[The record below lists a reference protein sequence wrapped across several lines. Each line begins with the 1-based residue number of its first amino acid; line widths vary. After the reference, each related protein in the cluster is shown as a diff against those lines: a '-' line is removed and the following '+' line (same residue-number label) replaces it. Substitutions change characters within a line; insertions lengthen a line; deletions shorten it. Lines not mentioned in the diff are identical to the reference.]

1 MPDETREMVFWYNIL
16 KIDDESM
23 FDHEISRLTGR
34 RPGHGQNRSLVPSLC
49 GL

>member
-1 MPDETREMVFWYNIL
+1 MPDEKREMVFWYNIL

-23 FDHEISRLTGR
+23 FDHTASRLTGR
-34 RPGHGQNRSLVPSLC
+34 PLGHERNRSLVPSLC